1 MTFADII
8 KKIRVRKYTFGRPFI
23 SAVFPFMGGLLC
35 AWCLCLITANC
46 IAGRTADLM
55 LLEAENADKIRPASG
70 RHVPEDFRLLVSEDP
85 FGAKKVQEA
94 KKEGNNTAASLKL
107 AGTLS
112 HTAAYLDGGT
122 GAELI
127 LKGQDYMGFR
137 LVSIGPGEAEIEKDG
152 KRTVIYM
159 PLTSAGGSV
168 APASSKP
175 SRAKNIWNSP
185 RPKTVSLPGVQPASP
200 GTAGSVPRELVEK
213 LLLNPYEEMAKIR
226 MIPSEN
232 GMKIARIAGDSVL
245 ASVGVQ
251 KEDVIKAVNGVNITN
266 LGDATNA
273 INSMMTGNRFDVT
286 VERGG
291 APVELSYEVR

>member
-1 MTFADII
+1 MTVAEIT
-8 KKIRVRKYTFGRPFI
+8 KKIRIRKFTFSRSVISVMVPFI
-23 SAVFPFMGGLLC
+23 GGLLC
-35 AWCLCLITANC
+35 AWCLCLITANS

-55 LLEAENADKIRPASG
+55 LLEAENAGRIRPSAG
-70 RHVPEDFRLLVSEDP
+70 RQVSEDFRLLASEDP
-85 FGAKKVQEA
+85 FGAKKAQEN
-94 KKEGNNTAASLKL
+94 KKEGINTAANLKL

-137 LVSIGPGEAEIEKDG
+137 LVSVGPGEAEIERDG
-152 KRTVIYM
+152 KSTVIYM
-159 PLTSAGGSV
+159 PLTTAGGSV
-168 APASSKP
+168 APSSSKP
-175 SRAKNIWNSP
+175 SRTQNIWNSP
-185 RPKTVSLPGVQPASP
+185 RPKAVNLPGVQPASP
-200 GTAGSVPRELVEK
+200 GTAGSVPRELVDK

-232 GMKIARIAGDSVL
+232 GMRIARIAADSVL

-291 APVELSYEVR
+291 APVELSYEVQ